1 MVRKS
6 HMPQTLQLSKNEK
19 KKNVK
24 QLFIDLMCERQPER
38 KSDSSSTKAEHEQ
51 AERGF
56 CSPWKFCTLKTVN
69 PTMHSIKLQLTLE
82 IRFSDGRTT
91 QLHIL

>member
-1 MVRKS
+1 
-6 HMPQTLQLSKNEK
+6 MPQTLQLSKNEK
-19 KKNVK
+19 KKNAK

-56 CSPWKFCTLKTVN
+56 CSP
-69 PTMHSIKLQLTLE
+69 
-82 IRFSDGRTT
+82 
-91 QLHIL
+91 